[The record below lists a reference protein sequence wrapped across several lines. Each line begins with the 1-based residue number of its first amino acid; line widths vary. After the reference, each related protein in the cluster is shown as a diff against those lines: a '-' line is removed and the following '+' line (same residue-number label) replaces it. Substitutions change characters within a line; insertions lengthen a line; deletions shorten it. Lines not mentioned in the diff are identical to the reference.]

1 MYGQEAVIPTEF
13 TVPSLLIATSL
24 HFSEEASLR
33 ERLQEL
39 QELDEARFLAEFHQ
53 RVEKDRQKAWHDR
66 HIKTKAFQVGGKVL
80 LYNNR
85 FQKFPRKLQMHWL
98 GPYFVIEI
106 RDSGAVQLAQLDGTV
121 LPGWVNGARLKPYQE

>member
-1 MYGQEAVIPTEF
+1 MIPAKF
-13 TVPSLLIATSL
+13 TVPNLLIATSL

-53 RVEKDRQKAWHDR
+53 KVQKARQKAWHDR

-80 LYNNR
+80 LYDSQ
-85 FQKFPRKLQMHWL
+85 FQKFTGKLQMHWL

-106 RDSGAVQLAQLDGTV
+106 RDSGAVRLAQLDGTV